1 MNNLEEIELM
11 WKKDSQID
19 PDNLHEEA
27 LKIPQLHGKY
37 YEMQNRVYRTKKQRE
52 AKYNSLLTEKTL
64 YYSGKADPDVYKEK
78 PFPHKVLKND
88 IPLYLNS
95 DKELIE
101 SKSKVDY
108 CIYVLN
114 YLSDILKMIHN
125 RSFQIRDSIEWSK
138 FIAGQ

>member
-1 MNNLEEIELM
+1 MNLEQIEMM
-11 WKKDSQID
+11 WKEDSEID

-27 LKIPQLHGKY
+27 LKIPQLHSKY
-37 YEMQNRVYRTKKQRE
+37 HEIQNKIYQLKKIKE
-52 AKYNSLLTEKTL
+52 AEYNSLLTEKTL
-64 YYSGKADPDVYKEK
+64 YYTGKADPDVYKEK

-88 IPLYLNS
+88 VPLYLNS
-95 DKELIE
+95 DEDLV
-101 SKSKVDY
+101 KVKTRVEY
-108 CIYVLN
+108 CTYILG

>member
-78 PFPHKVLKND
+78 PFPHKILKND

-108 CIYVLN
+108 CSYVLN